1 MARNQNNKRRRPALG
16 GAVFGGLI
24 VLALLAL
31 GVGVTVTGLPWIILG
46 AAIGGGVLGDRLR
59 NASADA
65 TIPRLIES
73 LFSSVG
79 GLFSGAIDFFGDV
92 FNGADG

>member
-1 MARNQNNKRRRPALG
+1 MARKQKEKRRRPAFG

-24 VLALLAL
+24 VLVLFAFGAGL
-31 GVGVTVTGLPWIILG
+31 TVTGLPWVMLG
-46 AAIGGGVLGDRLR
+46 AAIGGGFLCDRVR
-59 NASADA
+59 EASADA

-73 LFSSVG
+73 LFSSIG
-79 GLFSGAIDFFGDV
+79 GLFSEAFDCFGDV